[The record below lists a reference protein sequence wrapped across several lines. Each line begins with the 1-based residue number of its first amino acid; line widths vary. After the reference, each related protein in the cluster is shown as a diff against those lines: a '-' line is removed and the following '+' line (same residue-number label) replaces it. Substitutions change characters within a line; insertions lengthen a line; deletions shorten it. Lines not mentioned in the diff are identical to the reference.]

1 MSEKSLD
8 SLYLIH
14 KSEFH
19 YPSGST
25 ICFMNNLFY
34 IMGDDASEIL
44 VLNDQFV
51 ELERVPF
58 FPKDENIR
66 IPKAIKADI
75 ESSVVIRH
83 NGNDCILFFG
93 SGSVSPHR
101 DYAYLFEPE
110 SKSIIRIDF
119 SNFYDQLRNQFANL
133 NIEAAAMLGNSL
145 ALGIRANR
153 SNPDNYIALI
163 SPGNLSPEFQRKV
176 LLKLPVE
183 HIGISGMDYDG
194 MRDTLFITFSSENTD
209 NSYDDGDIGESYLAI
224 IREAAEQIKQND
236 LYISSL
242 IKLSDIGPEFYLQKI
257 ESVSLTNDSHQLLL
271 VADNDQGDTNLFRIG
286 F

>member
-1 MSEKSLD
+1 MKD
-8 SLYLIH
+8 SSPLCLIH
-14 KSEFH
+14 KSELA

-25 ICFMNNLFY
+25 ICFMNDLFY

-44 VLNDQFV
+44 ILNDKLIEV
-51 ELERVPF
+51 ERVSL

-75 ESSVVIRH
+75 EASVLIRQ
-83 NGNDCILFFG
+83 NGIDCILFLG

-110 SKSIIRIDF
+110 SKSISRIDL
-119 SNFYDQLRNQFANL
+119 SSFYDQLRNQFAQL
-133 NIEAAAMLGNSL
+133 NIEAATMLGGSL

-153 SNPDNYIALI
+153 SYPDNYIALA
-163 SPGNLSPEFQRKV
+163 SPGKLSPEFQRKV
-176 LLKLPVE
+176 LLKITVE
-183 HIGISGMDYDG
+183 HIGISGMDYDVA
-194 MRDTLFITFSSENTD
+194 RDTLFITFSSEETS
-209 NSYDDGDIGESYLAI
+209 NSYDDGEIGESYLAI
-224 IREAAEQIKQND
+224 IQDAADQIKNNE

-242 IKLSDIGPEFYLQKI
+242 IKLSDLGPEFKFQKV
-257 ESVSLTNDSHQLLL
+257 ESVALTADNRQLLV
-271 VADNDQGDTNLFRIG
+271 VADNDQGNTNLFLIG

>member
-1 MSEKSLD
+1 MKD
-8 SLYLIH
+8 SDPLYLIH
-14 KSEFH
+14 KSELD

-25 ICFMNNLFY
+25 ICFMNDLFY

-44 VLNDQFV
+44 ILNDKLV
-51 ELERVPF
+51 EVERVPL

-66 IPKAIKADI
+66 IPKATKADI
-75 ESSVVIRH
+75 EASVVIRQ
-83 NGNDCILFFG
+83 NGIDCILFLG

-110 SKSIIRIDF
+110 SKNIRRIDF
-119 SNFYDQLRNQFANL
+119 SDFYDQLRNQFAHL
-133 NIEAAAMLGNSL
+133 NIEAATMLGKSL

-153 SNPDNYIALI
+153 SNPDNYIALAI
-163 SPGNLSPEFQRKV
+163 PGKLSPEFQRKV

-183 HIGISGMDYDG
+183 HTGISGMDYDG
-194 MRDTLFITFSSENTD
+194 ERDILFITFSSENTS
-209 NSYDDGDIGESYLAI
+209 NSYDDGEIGESYLAI
-224 IREAAEQIKQND
+224 IQEAADQIQKSE

-242 IKLSDIGPEFYLQKI
+242 TKLSDLGPEFKFQKV
-257 ESVSLTNDSHQLLL
+257 EAVSLTRDNRQLLM
-271 VADNDQGDTNLFRIG
+271 VADNDQGNTNLFRIG

>member
-1 MSEKSLD
+1 MKD
-8 SLYLIH
+8 SDPLYLIH
-14 KSEFH
+14 KSELD

-25 ICFMNNLFY
+25 ICFMNDLFY

-44 VLNDQFV
+44 ILNDKLV
-51 ELERVPF
+51 EVERVPL

-66 IPKAIKADI
+66 IPKATKADI
-75 ESSVVIRH
+75 EASVVIRQ
-83 NGNDCILFFG
+83 NGIDCILFLG

-110 SKSIIRIDF
+110 SKNIRRIDF
-119 SNFYDQLRNQFANL
+119 SDFYDQLRNQFAHL
-133 NIEAAAMLGNSL
+133 NIEAATMLGKSL

-153 SNPDNYIALI
+153 SNPDNYIALAI
-163 SPGNLSPEFQRKV
+163 PGKLSPEFQRTV

-183 HIGISGMDYDG
+183 HTGISGMDYDG
-194 MRDTLFITFSSENTD
+194 ERDILFITFSSENTS
-209 NSYDDGDIGESYLAI
+209 NSYDDGEIGESYLAI
-224 IREAAEQIKQND
+224 IQEAADQIQKSE

-242 IKLSDIGPEFYLQKI
+242 TKLSDLGPEFKFQKV
-257 ESVSLTNDSHQLLL
+257 EAVSLTGDNRQLLM
-271 VADNDQGDTNLFRIG
+271 VADNDQGNTNLFRIG

>member
-1 MSEKSLD
+1 MKD
-8 SLYLIH
+8 SDPLYLIH
-14 KSEFH
+14 KSELD

-25 ICFMNNLFY
+25 ICFMNDLFY

-44 VLNDQFV
+44 ILNDKLV
-51 ELERVPF
+51 EVERVPL

-66 IPKAIKADI
+66 IPKATKADI
-75 ESSVVIRH
+75 EASVVIRQ
-83 NGNDCILFFG
+83 NGIDCILFLG

-110 SKSIIRIDF
+110 SKNIRRIDF
-119 SNFYDQLRNQFANL
+119 SDFYDQLRNQFAHL
-133 NIEAAAMLGNSL
+133 NIEAATMLGKSL

-153 SNPDNYIALI
+153 SNPDNYIALAI
-163 SPGNLSPEFQRKV
+163 PGKLSPEFQRKV

-183 HIGISGMDYDG
+183 HTGISGMDYDG
-194 MRDTLFITFSSENTD
+194 ERDILFITFSSENTS
-209 NSYDDGDIGESYLAI
+209 NSYDDGEIGESYLAI
-224 IREAAEQIKQND
+224 IQEAADQIQKSE

-242 IKLSDIGPEFYLQKI
+242 TKLSELGPELKFQKV
-257 ESVSLTNDSHQLLL
+257 EAVSLTRDHRQLLM
-271 VADNDQGDTNLFRIG
+271 VADNDQGNTNLFRIG

>member
-1 MSEKSLD
+1 MKD
-8 SLYLIH
+8 SDPLYLIH
-14 KSEFH
+14 KTELD

-25 ICFMNNLFY
+25 ICFMNDLFY

-44 VLNDQFV
+44 ILNDKLV
-51 ELERVPF
+51 EVERVPL

-66 IPKAIKADI
+66 IPKATKADI
-75 ESSVVIRH
+75 EASVVIRQ
-83 NGNDCILFFG
+83 NGIDCILFLG

-110 SKSIIRIDF
+110 SKNIRRIDF
-119 SNFYDQLRNQFANL
+119 SDFYDQLRNQFAHL
-133 NIEAAAMLGNSL
+133 NIEAATMLGKSL

-153 SNPDNYIALI
+153 SNPDNYIALAI
-163 SPGNLSPEFQRKV
+163 PGQFSPEFQRKV

-183 HIGISGMDYDG
+183 HTGISGMDYDG
-194 MRDTLFITFSSENTD
+194 ERDILFITFSSENTS
-209 NSYDDGDIGESYLAI
+209 NSYDDGEIGESYLAI
-224 IREAAEQIKQND
+224 IQEAADQIQKSE

-242 IKLSDIGPEFYLQKI
+242 TKLSDLGPEFKFQKV
-257 ESVSLTNDSHQLLL
+257 EAVSLTRDNRQLLM
-271 VADNDQGDTNLFRIG
+271 VADNDQGNTNLFRIG

>member
-1 MSEKSLD
+1 MKD
-8 SLYLIH
+8 SSPLCLIH
-14 KSEFH
+14 KSELV

-25 ICFMNNLFY
+25 ICFMNDLFY

-44 VLNDQFV
+44 ILNDKLIEV
-51 ELERVPF
+51 ERVSL

-75 ESSVVIRH
+75 EASVLIRQ
-83 NGNDCILFFG
+83 NGIDCILFLG

-110 SKSIIRIDF
+110 SKSISRIDL
-119 SNFYDQLRNQFANL
+119 SSFYDQLRNQFAQL
-133 NIEAAAMLGNSL
+133 NIEAATMLGGSL

-153 SNPDNYIALI
+153 SYPDNYIALA
-163 SPGNLSPEFQRKV
+163 SPGKLSPEFQRKV
-176 LLKLPVE
+176 LLKITVE
-183 HIGISGMDYDG
+183 HIGISGMDYDVA
-194 MRDTLFITFSSENTD
+194 RDTLFITFSSEETS
-209 NSYDDGDIGESYLAI
+209 NSYDDGEIGESYLAI
-224 IREAAEQIKQND
+224 IQDAADQIKNNE

-242 IKLSDIGPEFYLQKI
+242 IKLSDLGPEFKFQKV
-257 ESVSLTNDSHQLLL
+257 ESVALTADNRQLLV
-271 VADNDQGDTNLFRIG
+271 VADNDQGNTNLFLIG

>member
-1 MSEKSLD
+1 MKD
-8 SLYLIH
+8 SDPLYLIH
-14 KSEFH
+14 RSELA

-25 ICFMNNLFY
+25 ICFMNDLFY

-44 VLNDQFV
+44 VLNDKLV
-51 ELERVPF
+51 ELERVLL

-75 ESSVVIRH
+75 EASVVIRQ
-83 NGNDCILFFG
+83 NGVDCILFLG

-110 SKSIIRIDF
+110 SKNFRSIDF
-119 SNFYDQLRNQFANL
+119 SDFYDQLRNQFAQL
-133 NIEAAAMLGNSL
+133 NIEAATMLGNYL

-153 SNPDNYIALI
+153 SYPDNYIALAI
-163 SPGNLSPEFQRKV
+163 PGKLSPEFQRKV

-183 HIGISGMDYDG
+183 HIGISGMDYDVAP
-194 MRDTLFITFSSENTD
+194 DTLFITFSSEETG
-209 NSYDDGDIGESYLAI
+209 NSYDDGEIGESYLAI
-224 IREAAEQIKQND
+224 VQDAADQIKNNE

-242 IKLSDIGPEFYLQKI
+242 IKLSDLGPEFKLQKV
-257 ESVSLTNDSHQLLL
+257 ESVALTADNRQLLL
-271 VADNDQGDTNLFRIG
+271 VADNDQGNTNLFRIG

>member
-1 MSEKSLD
+1 MKD
-8 SLYLIH
+8 SSPLYLIH
-14 KSEFH
+14 KSELA

-25 ICFMNNLFY
+25 ICFINDLFY

-44 VLNDQFV
+44 VLNDKLV
-51 ELERVPF
+51 EVERIPL

-66 IPKAIKADI
+66 IPKATKADI
-75 ESSVVIRH
+75 EASVVIRH
-83 NGNDCILFFG
+83 NGIECILFLG

-101 DYAYLFEPE
+101 DHAYLFEPE
-110 SKSIIRIDF
+110 SKIFSRIDF
-119 SNFYDQLRNQFANL
+119 SHFYDQLRNQFAQL
-133 NIEAAAMLGNSL
+133 NVEAATMLGNSL

-153 SNPDNYIALI
+153 SYPDNYIALAI
-163 SPGNLSPEFQRKV
+163 PGELSPEFQRKV

-194 MRDTLFITFSSENTD
+194 VRDILFITFSSENTS
-209 NSYDDGDIGESYLAI
+209 NSYDDGEIGESYLAI
-224 IREAAEQIKQND
+224 IQEAADQIQKNE

-242 IKLSDIGPEFYLQKI
+242 TKLSDLGPELRLQKV
-257 ESVSLTNDSHQLLL
+257 ESVSLTADNSQLLV
-271 VADNDQGDTNLFRIG
+271 VADNDQGNTNLFLIG